1 MSGKGGRPALVPRYT
16 ALVILTL
23 VVVSGIVGYFV
34 LNQLVPPPVGSSEPP
49 GRATL
54 DSVLLE
60 LANVSPSTLNQ
71 VGFGAPGAT
80 SPHPVNSSTLIFLN
94 GKPEVLYVG
103 AEYCPFCAAERWAMI
118 IALDKF
124 GTFAGIEESQS
135 APSPEA
141 FPNTPTFTFRN
152 ATYASNY
159 ISFVSVEQLDRNHTR
174 LQNVTADQ
182 TALIKTY
189 DTAGSIP
196 FIDFANKY
204 VLVGSQFSP
213 AVLRAA
219 NAATGAPYDSS
230 QIATQLN
237 NASST
242 FAQSIDAAANRLISA
257 ICKIDGGSPTSVCSQ
272 SFAQTLGYVRGS
284 PSSSPLMASNVALAE
299 PASVVIGLVRDS
311 RAPVLDHSI
320 LSHARP
326 VLRHAT
332 G

>member
-1 MSGKGGRPALVPRYT
+1 M
-16 ALVILTL
+16 
-23 VVVSGIVGYFV
+23 IV
-34 LNQLVPPPVGSSEPP
+34 
-49 GRATL
+49 
-54 DSVLLE
+54 
-60 LANVSPSTLNQ
+60 
-71 VGFGAPGAT
+71 
-80 SPHPVNSSTLIFLN
+80 
-94 GKPEVLYVG
+94 
-103 AEYCPFCAAERWAMI
+103 
-118 IALDKF
+118 ALDKF
-124 GTFAGIEESQS
+124 GTFTGIQNSKSAALPES
-135 APSPEA
+135 

-230 QIATQLN
+230 QIASQLN
-237 NASST
+237 NANST

-272 SFAQTLGYVRGS
+272 PFAETLNYVRGS
-284 PSSSPLMASNVALAE
+284 PSSGSWDLLSN
-299 PASVVIGLVRDS
+299 S
-311 RAPVLDHSI
+311 RQLNIPVLGPGESPP
-320 LSHARP
+320 RP
-326 VLRHAT
+326 PTATAFVPGAYTVTVADEWGQAAVLHFVVRSSE
-332 G
+332 

>member
-1 MSGKGGRPALVPRYT
+1 MSGKRGRPALVPRYT
-16 ALVILTL
+16 ALVTLTL

-34 LNQLVPPPVGSSEPP
+34 LYQPGPPPVNSSTST
-49 GRATL
+49 GQSTL
-54 DSVLLE
+54 DAVLLE
-60 LANVSPSTLNQ
+60 LANVSPTTLNQ
-71 VGFGAPGAT
+71 VGSGVQSAT
-80 SPHPVNSSTLIFLN
+80 SPHSVNSSTPLILN

-103 AEYCPFCAAERWAMI
+103 AEYCPFCAAERWSMI
-118 IALDKF
+118 VALDKF
-124 GTFAGIEESQS
+124 GTFTGIQSSKSAALPES
-135 APSPEA
+135 

-230 QIATQLN
+230 QIASQLN

-242 FAQSIDAAANRLISA
+242 FAQSIDAASNRLISA

-272 SFAQTLGYVRGS
+272 PFAETLGYVRGS

-299 PASVVIGLVRDS
+299 PASDLIGLVRDS
-311 RAPVLDHSI
+311 RTPVLDHGI